1 MVGGGG
7 GVSGPKELMGWVDA
21 VTDGRAYPHPAPR
34 SAEVEE
40 LVFYNMS
47 NVRCNLRI
55 KVNST
60 VFISR
65 LYRSCSPDYR
75 QFYETICKSN
85 LR

>member
-7 GVSGPKELMGWVDA
+7 GVSGPKELMGWVDS

-47 NVRCNLRI
+47 NVRCNLWI
-55 KVNST
+55 KENVDKRKCIKENVHQIT
-60 VFISR
+60 V
-65 LYRSCSPDYR
+65 
-75 QFYETICKSN
+75 
-85 LR
+85 